1 MKRRKIAGSTSP
13 RVSVATRGRLD
24 IETLEPRSMLAA
36 DTSVTFVTILPADET
51 PACVWTPTDAQ
62 TAVSPVDPTVV
73 DLAPVPYIA
82 TDPVPPMYDV
92 VDPIAALPIFV
103 VDPSG
108 ASTDTGLLTDGTTQG
123 AGDPC
128 GESVTSDSSADGS
141 AANTPDP
148 DNGLTAD
155 PAFLVAFGP
164 ISLTGDT
171 TQATDAPPSDTST
184 LDGSTDGSETGVIDT
199 GNGQGLVL
207 DHVISV
213 DPPVWEMRDWSRGP
227 MVENPEDFCVVQPP
241 VDSPEVNFTV
251 APVAFAGIDRP
262 VAAVSPDS
270 RAAAFAT
277 VAVREQT
284 NAASMY
290 AAFAAGFSQ
299 GSSDNQ
305 GSQGFPGAKRFARR

>member
-1 MKRRKIAGSTSP
+1 MKRRKIAGYTSS
-13 RVSVATRGRLD
+13 RVFAAAQGCLN

-36 DTSVTFVTILPADET
+36 DTSDTLVTILPVDET

-62 TAVSPVDPTVV
+62 AAVSPVDPTVV

-82 TDPVPPMYDV
+82 TDPVPPMYSD

-148 DNGLTAD
+148 GNGLTAD
-155 PAFLVAFGP
+155 P
-164 ISLTGDT
+164 TGDT
-171 TQATDAPPSDTST
+171 TQGTDAPPSDTST
-184 LDGSTDGSETGVIDT
+184 PDGSTDGSETDMIDT
-199 GNGQGLVL
+199 GDGQGLVL
-207 DHVISV
+207 DHVIPV
-213 DPPVWEMRDWSRGP
+213 DPPVWEMRDWGRGE
-227 MVENPEDFCVVQPP
+227 MVEDLEAVGVVQPP

-251 APVAFAGIDRP
+251 APVAFAGSDRP

-305 GSQGFPGAKRFARR
+305 GSQGFAGTKRSARR

>member
-13 RVSVATRGRLD
+13 RVTVATRGRLD

-36 DTSVTFVTILPADET
+36 DTSVTLVTILPVDET

-92 VDPIAALPIFV
+92 VDPIAALHIFV

-141 AANTPDP
+141 AANTPEP
-148 DNGLTAD
+148 GNGLTAD
-155 PAFLVAFGP
+155 P
-164 ISLTGDT
+164 TGET
-171 TQATDAPPSDTST
+171 TQATDAPPSDTSL
-184 LDGSTDGSETGVIDT
+184 LDGSTDGSETGVIDM

-213 DPPVWEMRDWSRGP
+213 DPPVWEMCDWSRGP
-227 MVENPEDFCVVQPP
+227 MVENPEAVGVVQPP
-241 VDSPEVNFTV
+241 LDSPEVNFTV
-251 APVAFAGIDRP
+251 APVAFAGSDRP

-305 GSQGFPGAKRFARR
+305 SSQGFPGAKRFARR